1 MDRTRAVLLGLAA
14 VLLAISVVLVSPFF
28 DFVFLAIL
36 LFYPL
41 NPLYDRLTE
50 YVRPRAASA
59 ALVAGT
65 ILVVVLPA
73 LLLLRTTVRNVMSIL
88 SRIRSGEITFRRLEV
103 ELAELTGIEV
113 DVAGTLRTAARE
125 IQFGA
130 IDGVLGVFGTFTHVL
145 LGLALTM
152 FLLFY
157 LLIDTP
163 KLAAWLRGTVPLP
176 DHIQAELYGE
186 FEEIMWAVLV
196 SHVFIAVVQGLIAG
210 VGFVALGVPNAVF
223 WTVVMVILAVLPII
237 GSFLVWGPAAVYL
250 FVTNQPAAGIV
261 LFVYGT
267 IVVGLTDDY
276 LRPIVVDRY
285 TETRL
290 NPAVL
295 IVGILGGVYAF
306 GFMGIFF
313 GPVIISSL
321 RAVLDVYRREFGGND
336 GYST

>member
-14 VLLAISVVLVSPFF
+14 VLLAMSVLLVSPFL
-28 DFVFLAIL
+28 DYVFLAIL

-41 NPLYDRLTE
+41 QPLYDRLTE
-50 YVRPRAASA
+50 YAPPRIASA
-59 ALVAGT
+59 MLVAGT
-65 ILVVVLPA
+65 VIVVVLPA
-73 LLLLRTTVRNVMSIL
+73 LLLLRTTVRNVRSIL
-88 SRIRSGEITFRRLEV
+88 SRIRSGEITFRQVEA
-103 ELAELTGIEV
+103 ELAELLGTEV
-113 DVAGTLRTAARE
+113 DIAGTLQTAARE

-130 IDGVLGVFGTFTHVL
+130 IDGVLGVFGAFTHIVI
-145 LGLALTM
+145 GLALTM
-152 FLLFY
+152 FILFY
-157 LLIDTP
+157 LLTDTP
-163 KLAAWLRGTVPLP
+163 KLSIWLRATIPLP
-176 DHIQAELYGE
+176 QDIQAELYGE
-186 FEEIMWAVLV
+186 FEDIMWAVLI

-210 VGFVALGVPNAVF
+210 LGFMALGIPNAVF
-223 WTVVMVILAVLPII
+223 WTVIMVILAVLPII

-250 FVTNQPAAGIV
+250 LLTNQPTAGV
-261 LFVYGT
+261 FLFVYGT
-267 IVVGLTDDY
+267 LVVGLTDDY

-321 RAVLDVYRREFGGND
+321 RAVLDVYRREFGMEEGQPN
-336 GYST
+336 